1 VAGLFTKPN
10 KMKLKIEF
18 IDENTGQKIVVKN
31 KGTKVM
37 YQNSNIHDSGEFEE
51 LTGKVL
57 KLEPN
62 EREIVNTFYKLAGS
76 VG

>member
-1 VAGLFTKPN
+1 
-10 KMKLKIEF
+10 MKLKIEF

-31 KGTKVM
+31 KDTKVM
-37 YQNSNIHDSGEFEE
+37 YHNSEVHDSGEYEE
-51 LTGKVL
+51 LTGKVM

-76 VG
+76 VS

>member
-1 VAGLFTKPN
+1 
-10 KMKLKIEF
+10 MKLKIEF

-37 YQNSNIHDSGEFEE
+37 YHNSDVHDTGEYEE

-57 KLEPN
+57 KLESN
-62 EREIVNTFYKLAGS
+62 EKEIVNTFYKLAES
-76 VG
+76 VV

>member
-1 VAGLFTKPN
+1 
-10 KMKLKIEF
+10 MKLKIEF

-31 KGTKVM
+31 KGEKVF
-37 YQNSNIHDSGEFEE
+37 YQNSDIHDSREFEQ
-51 LTGKVL
+51 LTGKVM
-57 KLEPN
+57 KLESN